1 MIRDPLVLDV
11 LFLLHIG
18 KGLIS
23 VVTLSVVVPQ
33 AIGIFLRNRIG
44 DHTGEFLVISFGGFC
59 WHSMFLNY
67 SDFSVS
73 ESGLGECFS
82 SSVL

>member
-1 MIRDPLVLDV
+1 MFRDPLVLDV

-33 AIGIFLRNRIG
+33 AIGFFLRNTR
-44 DHTGEFLVISFGGFC
+44 LVMLLEKYC
-59 WHSMFLNY
+59 LN
-67 SDFSVS
+67 V
-73 ESGLGECFS
+73 
-82 SSVL
+82 